1 MKKYVNYSKAGK
13 DSVKKYLYL
22 LNKTY
27 KPKIDPDEMF
37 SFKEKDDSEDN
48 DSYIYHE
55 DIFNKTYEK
64 KLTDNDKKEE
74 ILDEKKILKIKSTC
88 SSLNKKQNTGNE
100 FLQVRDDIINNKFDL
115 KFDKYKY
122 HLLHHNENY
131 DYIFNK
137 RRIGPSC
144 AKYQPKFD
152 YTYKKLIYSIPFK
165 KMSGR
170 QSQIVIKKIK
180 QDNNNNQRSIGKK
193 IVSSLDKIKQSP
205 IKNRFKIKK
214 EKLRNK
220 NNRYE
225 RNTIFDSII
234 SKQSKRKDSSNSI
247 NSNNFVFTNNEL
259 NFIRKKI
266 KLEKKKNLSKQKE
279 IIKANSMNK
288 FNLNK
293 EKLLEKINL
302 QTPQQQSDSTQIFH
316 LKITNNNDF
325 ITNKS
330 SEKNTIKSPLKS
342 EDNNNI
348 NNNQSL
354 NQTVKYKAINF
365 KKMLSREYLNKIKSS
380 KEPIHPMVTPNY
392 SSVEPKTIMK
402 VLYSKTSKK
411 DNNNKMIAYNNDFT
425 YDINEIYNKYN
436 NHHYPKKFNL
446 SKMCGRFENEKNTL
460 PVFMLRSFDRNS
472 IDNLNE
478 SSLKMNNYANS
489 TFQDFKSSF
498 KVKQTF
504 NARIK
509 LNELKNENQVMQYN
523 KKFNLKKMLNK
534 KIRYLDEKKE
544 KSDISII
551 PRNTWWKN
559 RLGEFY
565 KKDYDELSQNFSSSF
580 LGTKVDGITY
590 KIYENKSKYKD
601 LLTKY
606 EKELF
611 SPF

>member
-74 ILDEKKILKIKSTC
+74 ILDEKKILKIKSIC

-180 QDNNNNQRSIGKK
+180 QDNNNNQQSTGKK

-325 ITNKS
+325 ISNKS

-348 NNNQSL
+348 NQSL

-523 KKFNLKKMLNK
+523 KKYNLKKMLNK

>member
-170 QSQIVIKKIK
+170 QRQIVIKKIK
-180 QDNNNNQRSIGKK
+180 QDNNNNQRSTGKK

-205 IKNRFKIKK
+205 IKNSFKIKK

-330 SEKNTIKSPLKS
+330 SEKNTIKSQLKS

-348 NNNQSL
+348 NQSL

-534 KIRYLDEKKE
+534 KLRYLDEKKE

>member
-144 AKYQPKFD
+144 AKYQPKFE

-170 QSQIVIKKIK
+170 QRQIVIKKIK
-180 QDNNNNQRSIGKK
+180 QDNNNNQQSTGKK

-325 ITNKS
+325 ISNKS

-348 NNNQSL
+348 NQSL

-523 KKFNLKKMLNK
+523 KKYNLKKMLNK
-534 KIRYLDEKKE
+534 KLRYLDEKKE

>member
-37 SFKEKDDSEDN
+37 KFKEKDDSEDN

-170 QSQIVIKKIK
+170 QRQIVIKKIK
-180 QDNNNNQRSIGKK
+180 QDNNNNQQSTSKK

-205 IKNRFKIKK
+205 IKNSFKIKK

-325 ITNKS
+325 ISNKS

-348 NNNQSL
+348 NQSL

-523 KKFNLKKMLNK
+523 KKYNLKKMLNK
-534 KIRYLDEKKE
+534 KLRYLDEKKE

>member
-27 KPKIDPDEMF
+27 KPKIAPDEMF

-170 QSQIVIKKIK
+170 QSQIIIKKIK
-180 QDNNNNQRSIGKK
+180 QDNNNNQRSTGKK

-330 SEKNTIKSPLKS
+330 SEKNTIKSQLKS

-348 NNNQSL
+348 NQSL

-534 KIRYLDEKKE
+534 KLRYLDEKKE

>member
-170 QSQIVIKKIK
+170 QRQIVIKKIK
-180 QDNNNNQRSIGKK
+180 QDNNNNQRSTGKK

-330 SEKNTIKSPLKS
+330 SEKNTIKSQLKS

-348 NNNQSL
+348 NQSL

-446 SKMCGRFENEKNTL
+446 SKMCGRYENEKNTL

-534 KIRYLDEKKE
+534 KLRYLDEKKE

>member
-144 AKYQPKFD
+144 AKYQPKFE

-170 QSQIVIKKIK
+170 QRQIVIKKIK
-180 QDNNNNQRSIGKK
+180 QDNNNNQQSTSKK

-205 IKNRFKIKK
+205 IKNSFKIKK

-325 ITNKS
+325 ISNKS

-348 NNNQSL
+348 NQSL

-411 DNNNKMIAYNNDFT
+411 DNNNKIIAYNNDFT

-534 KIRYLDEKKE
+534 KLRYLDEKKE

>member
-27 KPKIDPDEMF
+27 KPKIDPYEMF

-170 QSQIVIKKIK
+170 QSQIIIKKIK
-180 QDNNNNQRSIGKK
+180 QDNNNNQRSIGEK

-325 ITNKS
+325 ISNKS
-330 SEKNTIKSPLKS
+330 SEKNTIKSQLKS

-348 NNNQSL
+348 NQSL

-523 KKFNLKKMLNK
+523 KKYNLKKMLNK
-534 KIRYLDEKKE
+534 KLRYLDEKKE

>member
-1 MKKYVNYSKAGK
+1 
-13 DSVKKYLYL
+13 
-22 LNKTY
+22 
-27 KPKIDPDEMF
+27 
-37 SFKEKDDSEDN
+37 
-48 DSYIYHE
+48 
-55 DIFNKTYEK
+55 
-64 KLTDNDKKEE
+64 
-74 ILDEKKILKIKSTC
+74 
-88 SSLNKKQNTGNE
+88 
-100 FLQVRDDIINNKFDL
+100 
-115 KFDKYKY
+115 
-122 HLLHHNENY
+122 
-131 DYIFNK
+131 
-137 RRIGPSC
+137 
-144 AKYQPKFD
+144 
-152 YTYKKLIYSIPFK
+152 
-165 KMSGR
+165 
-170 QSQIVIKKIK
+170 
-180 QDNNNNQRSIGKK
+180 
-193 IVSSLDKIKQSP
+193 
-205 IKNRFKIKK
+205 
-214 EKLRNK
+214 
-220 NNRYE
+220 
-225 RNTIFDSII
+225 
-234 SKQSKRKDSSNSI
+234 
-247 NSNNFVFTNNEL
+247 
-259 NFIRKKI
+259 
-266 KLEKKKNLSKQKE
+266 
-279 IIKANSMNK
+279 
-288 FNLNK
+288 
-293 EKLLEKINL
+293 
-302 QTPQQQSDSTQIFH
+302 
-316 LKITNNNDF
+316 
-325 ITNKS
+325 
-330 SEKNTIKSPLKS
+330 
-342 EDNNNI
+342 
-348 NNNQSL
+348 
-354 NQTVKYKAINF
+354 
-365 KKMLSREYLNKIKSS
+365 
-380 KEPIHPMVTPNY
+380 MVTPNY

-523 KKFNLKKMLNK
+523 KKYNLKKMLNK
-534 KIRYLDEKKE
+534 KLRYLDEKKE

>member
-1 MKKYVNYSKAGK
+1 MKKYVNYSKDGK

-55 DIFNKTYEK
+55 DIFNKTNKK

-180 QDNNNNQRSIGKK
+180 QDNNNNQRSTGKK

-325 ITNKS
+325 ISNKS

-348 NNNQSL
+348 NQSL

-523 KKFNLKKMLNK
+523 KKYNLKKMLNK
-534 KIRYLDEKKE
+534 KLRYLDEKKE

-611 SPF
+611 SLF

>member
-180 QDNNNNQRSIGKK
+180 QDNNNNQQSTGKK

-225 RNTIFDSII
+225 RNNIFDSII

-325 ITNKS
+325 ISNKS

-348 NNNQSL
+348 NQSL

-534 KIRYLDEKKE
+534 KLRYLDEKKE
-544 KSDISII
+544 KSDINII

-611 SPF
+611 SLF

>member
-27 KPKIDPDEMF
+27 KPKIAPDEMF

-144 AKYQPKFD
+144 AKYQPKFE

-170 QSQIVIKKIK
+170 QRQIVIKKIK
-180 QDNNNNQRSIGKK
+180 QDNNNNQRSTGKK

-205 IKNRFKIKK
+205 IKNSFKIKK

-330 SEKNTIKSPLKS
+330 SEKNTIKSQLKS

-348 NNNQSL
+348 NQSL

-446 SKMCGRFENEKNTL
+446 SKMCGRFEDEKNTL

-534 KIRYLDEKKE
+534 KLRYLDEKKE

>member
-27 KPKIDPDEMF
+27 KPKIAPDEMF

-170 QSQIVIKKIK
+170 QRQIVIKKIK
-180 QDNNNNQRSIGKK
+180 QDNNNNQRSTGKK

-325 ITNKS
+325 ISNKS

-348 NNNQSL
+348 NQSL

-509 LNELKNENQVMQYN
+509 LNELKNENQIMQYN
-523 KKFNLKKMLNK
+523 KKYNLKKMLNK
-534 KIRYLDEKKE
+534 KLRYLDEKKE

>member
-27 KPKIDPDEMF
+27 KPKIAPDEMF

-144 AKYQPKFD
+144 AKYQPKFE

-170 QSQIVIKKIK
+170 QSQIIIKKIK
-180 QDNNNNQRSIGKK
+180 QDNNNNQRSIGEK

-266 KLEKKKNLSKQKE
+266 KLEKKKNLTKQKE

-325 ITNKS
+325 ISNKS
-330 SEKNTIKSPLKS
+330 SEKNTIKSQLKS

-348 NNNQSL
+348 NQSL

-446 SKMCGRFENEKNTL
+446 SKMCGRYENEKNTL

-534 KIRYLDEKKE
+534 KLRYLDEKKE

>member
-170 QSQIVIKKIK
+170 QRQIVIKKIK
-180 QDNNNNQRSIGKK
+180 QDNNNNQQSTSKK

-205 IKNRFKIKK
+205 TKNSFKIKK

-342 EDNNNI
+342 EDN

-534 KIRYLDEKKE
+534 KLRYLDEKKE

>member
-27 KPKIDPDEMF
+27 KPKIDPYEMF

-170 QSQIVIKKIK
+170 QSQIIIKKIK
-180 QDNNNNQRSIGKK
+180 QDNNNNQQSTGKK

-325 ITNKS
+325 ISNKS

-348 NNNQSL
+348 NQSL

-523 KKFNLKKMLNK
+523 KKYNLKKMLNK
-534 KIRYLDEKKE
+534 KLRYLDEKKE

>member
-27 KPKIDPDEMF
+27 KPKIAPDEMF

-180 QDNNNNQRSIGKK
+180 QDNNNNQQSTGKK

-325 ITNKS
+325 ISNKS

-348 NNNQSL
+348 NQSL

-534 KIRYLDEKKE
+534 KLRYLDEKKE

>member
-37 SFKEKDDSEDN
+37 KFKEKDDSEDN

-144 AKYQPKFD
+144 AKYQPKFE

-180 QDNNNNQRSIGKK
+180 QDNNNNERSTGKK

-325 ITNKS
+325 ISNKS
-330 SEKNTIKSPLKS
+330 SDKNTIKSPLKS
-342 EDNNNI
+342 EDNN

-534 KIRYLDEKKE
+534 KLRYLDEKKE

>member
-27 KPKIDPDEMF
+27 KPKIAPDEMF

-144 AKYQPKFD
+144 AKYQPKFE

-170 QSQIVIKKIK
+170 QRQIVIKKIK
-180 QDNNNNQRSIGKK
+180 QDNNNNQQSTGKK

-325 ITNKS
+325 ISNKS
-330 SEKNTIKSPLKS
+330 SEKNTIKSQLKS

-348 NNNQSL
+348 NQSL

-523 KKFNLKKMLNK
+523 KKYNLKKMLNK
-534 KIRYLDEKKE
+534 KLRYLDEKKE

>member
-27 KPKIDPDEMF
+27 KPKIAPDEMF

-170 QSQIVIKKIK
+170 QRQIVIKKIK
-180 QDNNNNQRSIGKK
+180 QDNNNNQQSTGKK

-205 IKNRFKIKK
+205 IKNSFKIKK

-325 ITNKS
+325 ISNKS

-348 NNNQSL
+348 NQSL

-402 VLYSKTSKK
+402 VLYSKSSKK

-534 KIRYLDEKKE
+534 KLRYLDEKKE

>member
-27 KPKIDPDEMF
+27 KPKIDSNEMF

-144 AKYQPKFD
+144 AKYQPKFE

-180 QDNNNNQRSIGKK
+180 QDNNNNQRSTGKK

-205 IKNRFKIKK
+205 TKNSFKIKK

-325 ITNKS
+325 ISNKS

-342 EDNNNI
+342 EDNN

-523 KKFNLKKMLNK
+523 KKYNLKKMLNK

-565 KKDYDELSQNFSSSF
+565 KKDYDELSQNLSSSF

>member
-27 KPKIDPDEMF
+27 KPKIAPDEMF

-74 ILDEKKILKIKSTC
+74 ILDEKKILEIKSTC

-180 QDNNNNQRSIGKK
+180 QDNNNNRQSTGKK

-205 IKNRFKIKK
+205 IKNSFKIKK

-325 ITNKS
+325 ISNKS
-330 SEKNTIKSPLKS
+330 SEKNTIKSQLKS

-348 NNNQSL
+348 NQSL

-365 KKMLSREYLNKIKSS
+365 KKMSSREYLNKIKSS

-534 KIRYLDEKKE
+534 KLRYLDEKKE

>member
-27 KPKIDPDEMF
+27 KPKIAPDEMF

-170 QSQIVIKKIK
+170 QRQIVIKKIK
-180 QDNNNNQRSIGKK
+180 QDNNNNQRSTGKK

-205 IKNRFKIKK
+205 IKNSFKIKK

-325 ITNKS
+325 ISNKS

-348 NNNQSL
+348 NQSL

-446 SKMCGRFENEKNTL
+446 SKMCGRFEDEKNTL

>member
-180 QDNNNNQRSIGKK
+180 QDNNNNQRSTGKK

-325 ITNKS
+325 ISNKS

-342 EDNNNI
+342 EDNN

-534 KIRYLDEKKE
+534 KLRYLDEKKE

>member
-144 AKYQPKFD
+144 AKYQPKFE

-170 QSQIVIKKIK
+170 QSQIIIKKIK
-180 QDNNNNQRSIGKK
+180 QDNNNNQRSTGKK

-325 ITNKS
+325 ISNKS

-348 NNNQSL
+348 NQSL

-523 KKFNLKKMLNK
+523 KKYNLKKMLNK
-534 KIRYLDEKKE
+534 KLRYLDEKKE

-590 KIYENKSKYKD
+590 KICENKSKYKD

>member
-1 MKKYVNYSKAGK
+1 M
-13 DSVKKYLYL
+13 
-22 LNKTY
+22 
-27 KPKIDPDEMF
+27 
-37 SFKEKDDSEDN
+37 
-48 DSYIYHE
+48 
-55 DIFNKTYEK
+55 
-64 KLTDNDKKEE
+64 
-74 ILDEKKILKIKSTC
+74 
-88 SSLNKKQNTGNE
+88 
-100 FLQVRDDIINNKFDL
+100 
-115 KFDKYKY
+115 
-122 HLLHHNENY
+122 
-131 DYIFNK
+131 
-137 RRIGPSC
+137 
-144 AKYQPKFD
+144 
-152 YTYKKLIYSIPFK
+152 
-165 KMSGR
+165 
-170 QSQIVIKKIK
+170 
-180 QDNNNNQRSIGKK
+180 
-193 IVSSLDKIKQSP
+193 DKIKQSP

-325 ITNKS
+325 ISNKS

-348 NNNQSL
+348 NQSL

-551 PRNTWWKN
+551 TRNTWWKN

>member
-27 KPKIDPDEMF
+27 KPKIDSDEMF

-180 QDNNNNQRSIGKK
+180 QDNNNNQQSTGKK

-325 ITNKS
+325 ISNKS

-348 NNNQSL
+348 NQSL

-534 KIRYLDEKKE
+534 KLRYLDEKKE

>member
-37 SFKEKDDSEDN
+37 KFKEKDDSEDN

-64 KLTDNDKKEE
+64 KLTDNEKKEE

-170 QSQIVIKKIK
+170 QSQIIIKKIK
-180 QDNNNNQRSIGKK
+180 QDNNNNQRSIGEK

-205 IKNRFKIKK
+205 IKNSFKIKK

-234 SKQSKRKDSSNSI
+234 TKQSKRKDSSNSI

-348 NNNQSL
+348 NQSL

-446 SKMCGRFENEKNTL
+446 SKMCGRFEDEKNTL

-523 KKFNLKKMLNK
+523 KKYNLKKMLNK
-534 KIRYLDEKKE
+534 KLRYLDEKKE

>member
-144 AKYQPKFD
+144 AKYQPKFE

-170 QSQIVIKKIK
+170 QSQIIIKKIK
-180 QDNNNNQRSIGKK
+180 QDNNNNQRSIGEK

-325 ITNKS
+325 ISNKS
-330 SEKNTIKSPLKS
+330 SEKNTIKSQLKS

-348 NNNQSL
+348 NQSL

-523 KKFNLKKMLNK
+523 KKYNLKKMLNK
-534 KIRYLDEKKE
+534 KLRYLDEKKE

>member
-180 QDNNNNQRSIGKK
+180 QDNNNNQRSTGKK

-325 ITNKS
+325 ISNKS

-348 NNNQSL
+348 NQSL

-534 KIRYLDEKKE
+534 KLRYLDEKKE

>member
-1 MKKYVNYSKAGK
+1 MKKYVNYSKSVK

-37 SFKEKDDSEDN
+37 SLKEKDDSEDN

-170 QSQIVIKKIK
+170 QRQIVIKKIK
-180 QDNNNNQRSIGKK
+180 QDNNNNQQSTSKK

-205 IKNRFKIKK
+205 IKNSFKIKK

-325 ITNKS
+325 ISNKS

-348 NNNQSL
+348 NQSL

-534 KIRYLDEKKE
+534 KLRYLDEKKE

>member
-27 KPKIDPDEMF
+27 KPKIAPDEMF

-144 AKYQPKFD
+144 AKYQPKFE

-170 QSQIVIKKIK
+170 QRQIVVKKIK
-180 QDNNNNQRSIGKK
+180 QDNNNNQQSTGKK

-330 SEKNTIKSPLKS
+330 SEKNTIKSQLKS

-348 NNNQSL
+348 NQSL

-392 SSVEPKTIMK
+392 SSIEPKTIMK
-402 VLYSKTSKK
+402 VLYSKTLKK
-411 DNNNKMIAYNNDFT
+411 DNNNKIIAYNNDFT

>member
-55 DIFNKTYEK
+55 DIFKKTYEK

-180 QDNNNNQRSIGKK
+180 QDNNNNQRSTGKK

-205 IKNRFKIKK
+205 IKNSFKIKK

-325 ITNKS
+325 ISNKS

-348 NNNQSL
+348 NQSL
-354 NQTVKYKAINF
+354 NQTVKYKTINF
-365 KKMLSREYLNKIKSS
+365 KKMLSRDYLNKIKSS

-523 KKFNLKKMLNK
+523 KKYNLKKMLNK
-534 KIRYLDEKKE
+534 KLRYLDEKKE

>member
-180 QDNNNNQRSIGKK
+180 QDNNNNQRSTGKK

-205 IKNRFKIKK
+205 IKNSFKIKK

-325 ITNKS
+325 ISNKS

-348 NNNQSL
+348 NQSL

-446 SKMCGRFENEKNTL
+446 SKMCGRYENEKNTL

-534 KIRYLDEKKE
+534 KLRYLDEKKE

>member
-144 AKYQPKFD
+144 AKYQPKFE

-170 QSQIVIKKIK
+170 QRQIVIKKIK
-180 QDNNNNQRSIGKK
+180 QDNNNNQRSTGKK

-205 IKNRFKIKK
+205 IKNSFKIKK

-330 SEKNTIKSPLKS
+330 SEKNTIKSQLKS

-348 NNNQSL
+348 NQSL

-402 VLYSKTSKK
+402 VLYSKTLKK
-411 DNNNKMIAYNNDFT
+411 DNNNKIIAYNNDFT

-534 KIRYLDEKKE
+534 KLRYLDEKKE
-544 KSDISII
+544 KSDINII

>member
-180 QDNNNNQRSIGKK
+180 QDNNNNQQSTGKK

-325 ITNKS
+325 ISNKS

-348 NNNQSL
+348 NQNL

-523 KKFNLKKMLNK
+523 KKYNLKKMLIK

>member
-27 KPKIDPDEMF
+27 KPKIAPDEMF

-170 QSQIVIKKIK
+170 QRQIVIKKIK
-180 QDNNNNQRSIGKK
+180 QDNNNNQQSTGKK

-205 IKNRFKIKK
+205 IKNSFKIKK

-325 ITNKS
+325 ISNKS

-348 NNNQSL
+348 NQSL

-446 SKMCGRFENEKNTL
+446 SKMCGRFEDEKNTL

-534 KIRYLDEKKE
+534 KLRYLDEKKE

>member
-27 KPKIDPDEMF
+27 KPKIAPDEMF

-88 SSLNKKQNTGNE
+88 SSLNKKQNAGNE

-144 AKYQPKFD
+144 AKYQPKFE

-170 QSQIVIKKIK
+170 QRQIVIKKIK
-180 QDNNNNQRSIGKK
+180 QDNNNNQQSTGKK

-330 SEKNTIKSPLKS
+330 SEKNTIKSQLKS

-348 NNNQSL
+348 NQSL

-392 SSVEPKTIMK
+392 SSIEPKTIMK
-402 VLYSKTSKK
+402 VLYSKTLKK
-411 DNNNKMIAYNNDFT
+411 DNNNKIIAYNNDFT

>member
-170 QSQIVIKKIK
+170 QSQIIIKKIK
-180 QDNNNNQRSIGKK
+180 QDNNNNQRSIGEK

-325 ITNKS
+325 ISNKS
-330 SEKNTIKSPLKS
+330 SEKNTIKSQLKS

-348 NNNQSL
+348 NQSL

-523 KKFNLKKMLNK
+523 KKYNLKKMLNK
-534 KIRYLDEKKE
+534 KLRYLDEKKE

>member
-37 SFKEKDDSEDN
+37 SFQEKDDSEDN

-144 AKYQPKFD
+144 AKYQPKFE

-170 QSQIVIKKIK
+170 QSQIIIKKIK
-180 QDNNNNQRSIGKK
+180 QDNNNNQRSTGKK

-348 NNNQSL
+348 NQSL

-402 VLYSKTSKK
+402 VLYSKTLKK
-411 DNNNKMIAYNNDFT
+411 DNNNKIIAYNNDFT

-446 SKMCGRFENEKNTL
+446 SKMCGRFEDEKNTL